1 MTLRSRGF
9 WQDPIPAITALPTLV
24 DLPRVQHNQT
34 FCPGNG
40 TTGRADT
47 STRGGFPG
55 ACMGEHDGQQN
66 TSKDVEVGVPLGV
79 GQSRAQTGS
88 WGSTRS
94 GGEGPGVP
102 TSVTNDEW
110 EAPRWEQIIPHRS
123 PTDCPH
129 SLQRTGTVELDCRI
143 NLGINNV
150 RADGVINTRVRQPYR
165 PTSNTFGGARRHTG
179 LSWFRPFRR
188 SVPQPYPRG
197 WTRIQTRL
205 TRSGLRRRQRR
216 YKAVC
221 PVFFLPLK
229 PHTYIWLKTVL
240 NVVDITSKRRRRV

>member
-1 MTLRSRGF
+1 MQMLMLHFTAAGKMT
-9 WQDPIPAITALPTLV
+9 
-24 DLPRVQHNQT
+24 QT
-34 FCPGNG
+34 FRPGNG
-40 TTGRADT
+40 TTGRTDM
-47 STRGGFPG
+47 STGGGFPG
-55 ACMGEHDGQQN
+55 AWLAWGN
-66 TSKDVEVGVPLGV
+66 TMDNKMQAKMRRWE
-79 GQSRAQTGS
+79 SRRVWDS
-88 WGSTRS
+88 WGCRRVVGDRHGLTRRDRGCTRQSSTMNGKRLGGSRS
-94 GGEGPGVP
+94 SP
-102 TSVTNDEW
+102 
-110 EAPRWEQIIPHRS
+110 ARS
-123 PTDCPH
+123 PPGCPH
-129 SLQRTGTVELDCRI
+129 SLRRTGAVKLECRI